1 LGLVSVRISDTV
13 AACQQVDA
21 SLRGFVMESDP
32 ENIRSARGSDY
43 IEVEVLPSEGKTTQ
57 ATDTDPFIKLVSRIL
72 DTFFVIP
79 GTRIRFGIEPI
90 IGLIPIFGDQMTS
103 LMSAALL
110 YRSVQHR
117 LPKIALVRM
126 ALNILINAVV
136 GMVPL
141 FGDIFVFWYKP
152 NIRNYKILQRYAG
165 QTNAVTAG
173 DWLFV
178 SILIS
183 STFFLIVVVTLV
195 LVYATLSQ
203 FRWW

>member
-1 LGLVSVRISDTV
+1 
-13 AACQQVDA
+13 
-21 SLRGFVMESDP
+21 MESDP
-32 ENIRSARGSDY
+32 KNVRPPRGQDY
-43 IEVEVLPSEGKTTQ
+43 IELEVLPPGGKTKQ
-57 ATDTDPFIKLVSRIL
+57 PNETDPYIQLVSRIL

-90 IGLIPIFGDQMTS
+90 IGLIPILGDQVTS
-103 LMSAALL
+103 LISASLL

-141 FGDIFVFWYKP
+141 VGDLFVLWYKP

-165 QTNAVTAG
+165 QANAVTRG

-183 STFFLIVVVTLV
+183 STFFLIVAVTLV

>member
-1 LGLVSVRISDTV
+1 
-13 AACQQVDA
+13 
-21 SLRGFVMESDP
+21 MESDP
-32 ENIRSARGSDY
+32 KNPGSARGMDFV
-43 IEVEVLPSEGKTTQ
+43 EVEVLPPEGKTKQ
-57 ATDTDPFIKLVSRIL
+57 AGELDPFIKLISRLL

-90 IGLIPIFGDQMTS
+90 IGLIPILGDQVTA
-103 LMSAALL
+103 LISAALL

-141 FGDIFVFWYKP
+141 VGDLFVLWYKP
-152 NIRNYKILQRYAG
+152 NIRNYKILQRFAG
-165 QTNAVTAG
+165 QTSAVTTG
-173 DWLFV
+173 DWMFV
-178 SILIS
+178 SILIG

-195 LVYATLSQ
+195 LIYATVSQ

>member
-1 LGLVSVRISDTV
+1 
-13 AACQQVDA
+13 
-21 SLRGFVMESDP
+21 MESDP
-32 ENIRSARGSDY
+32 KNVRSARGLDY
-43 IEVEVLPSEGKTTQ
+43 IEVEVLPPEGTTKQ
-57 ATDTDPFIKLVSRIL
+57 PNETDPYILLVSRIL

-79 GTRIRFGIEPI
+79 GTRIRFGVEPI
-90 IGLIPIFGDQMTS
+90 IGLIPILGDQVTS
-103 LMSAALL
+103 LISAALL

-141 FGDIFVFWYKP
+141 VGDLFVLWYKP
-152 NIRNYKILQRYAG
+152 NIRNYNILQRYAG
-165 QTNAVTAG
+165 QANAVTRG

-183 STFFLIVVVTLV
+183 STFFLIVAVTLV

>member
-1 LGLVSVRISDTV
+1 
-13 AACQQVDA
+13 
-21 SLRGFVMESDP
+21 MESDP
-32 ENIRSARGSDY
+32 KNVPSTRGLDY
-43 IEVEVLPSEGKTTQ
+43 IDVEVLPPDGKTKQ
-57 ATDTDPFIKLVSRIL
+57 AADTDPFIKLVSRIL

-117 LPKIALVRM
+117 LPRIALVRM

-141 FGDIFVFWYKP
+141 FGDIFVLWYKP

-165 QTNAVTAG
+165 QTNAVTGG